1 MTATTTDTVITATAV
16 VLSIVGFVALALV
29 VIVGVSGGTPSA
41 VATWIGM
48 ITLPVAFLLLV
59 VEFVRSIGRRRRA

>member
-16 VLSIVGFVALALV
+16 VLSIVGFAALALV
-29 VIVGVSGGTPSA
+29 VIVGVSVGTPSA